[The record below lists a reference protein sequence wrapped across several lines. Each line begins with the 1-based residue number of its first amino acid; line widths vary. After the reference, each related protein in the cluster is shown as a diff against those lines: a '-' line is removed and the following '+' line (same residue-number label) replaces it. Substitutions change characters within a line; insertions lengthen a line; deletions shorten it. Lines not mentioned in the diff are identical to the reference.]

1 METSVLAQY
10 LPGLAFLA
18 LANVIVALP
27 FAVFVRSRPLA
38 VLLSVIA
45 STLVLK
51 TWAYFSIG
59 GFDFAFLL
67 ILVAVGLVTAIS
79 VKVAVDSI
87 RPFVHRAR

>member
-1 METSVLAQY
+1 METSMLAQY

-18 LANVIVALP
+18 LANVMVALP

-59 GFDFAFLL
+59 GFDLAFLL
-67 ILVAVGLVTAIS
+67 ILVAVGLATAIT
-79 VKVAVDSI
+79 VKVAVDSV